1 MSRKKRKSSVLEKV
15 ESRAAGMKLVDPTLK
30 LDDDYSLEKVLESME
45 QLRNKLE
52 VHNNAL
58 SLADSSLT
66 EVEEMEKNLNKL
78 SQKML
83 MLIAIKYGTDSPQ
96 YETAGGVRDSDG
108 FANAKGER
116 VRKMRSSRMKNVA
129 QQASDN
135 NSESS

>member
-15 ESRAAGMKLVDPTLK
+15 KSRADGMKLIDPTLK
-30 LDDDYSLEKVLESME
+30 LDDDYSLDKLLESME

-58 SLADSSLT
+58 ALADSSLT

-96 YETAGGVRDSDG
+96 YETAGGVRDSD
-108 FANAKGER
+108 R
-116 VRKMRSSRMKNVA
+116 IRKMRSSRLKNVA

-135 NSESS
+135 NSKSANVTA

>member
-15 ESRAAGMKLVDPTLK
+15 ESRAAGMKLVDPNLK
-30 LDDDYSLEKVLESME
+30 LDKDYSLEKMLESIE

-52 VHNNAL
+52 IHNNAL

-66 EVEEMEKNLNKL
+66 EVEKMEKNLAKL

-83 MLIAIKYGTDSPQ
+83 MLIAIKYGTDSAQ
-96 YETAGGVRDSDG
+96 YETAGGVRESD
-108 FANAKGER
+108 R
-116 VRKMRSSRMKNVA
+116 VRKMRSSRRKNVA

-135 NSESS
+135 NSKTETISE

>member
-15 ESRAAGMKLVDPTLK
+15 ESRAAGMKLIDPTLK
-30 LDDDYSLEKVLESME
+30 LDNDYSLAKLVESME

-66 EVEEMEKNLNKL
+66 EVEEMEKHLAKL

-96 YETAGGVRDSDG
+96 YETAGGVRDSD
-108 FANAKGER
+108 R

-135 NSESS
+135 SKSASFSE

>member
-30 LDDDYSLEKVLESME
+30 LDDDYSLEKLLESME

-58 SLADSSLT
+58 SLVDSSLT
-66 EVEEMEKNLNKL
+66 EVEEMEKNLAKL

-83 MLIAIKYGTDSPQ
+83 MLIAIKYGKDSPQ
-96 YETAGGVRDSDG
+96 YETAGGVRDSD
-108 FANAKGER
+108 R

-135 NSESS
+135 NSKSS

>member
-1 MSRKKRKSSVLEKV
+1 MANCMSRKKRKSSVLEKV

-30 LDDDYSLEKVLESME
+30 LDDDYSLEKMLESMD

-52 VHNNAL
+52 IHNNAL

-66 EVEEMEKNLNKL
+66 EVEEMEKNLAKL

-83 MLIAIKYGTDSPQ
+83 MLIAIKYGKDSPQ
-96 YETAGGVRDSDG
+96 YETAGGIRDSD
-108 FANAKGER
+108 R
-116 VRKMRSSRMKNVA
+116 VRKMRSSRLKNAA

-135 NSESS
+135 SKIASFSE

>member
-30 LDDDYSLEKVLESME
+30 LDDDSSLEKLLESME

-66 EVEEMEKNLNKL
+66 EVEEIEKNLTKL

-83 MLIAIKYGTDSPQ
+83 MLIAIKYGKDSPQ
-96 YETAGGVRDSDG
+96 YETSGGVRDSD
-108 FANAKGER
+108 R
-116 VRKMRSSRMKNVA
+116 VRKMRSSRLKNAA

-135 NSESS
+135 NSKSANFSE

>member
-1 MSRKKRKSSVLEKV
+1 MSHKKRKSSVLEKV

-30 LDDDYSLEKVLESME
+30 LDDDYSLEKLLESME

-66 EVEEMEKNLNKL
+66 EVEEMEKNLAKL

-83 MLIAIKYGTDSPQ
+83 MLIAIKYGKDSPQ
-96 YETAGGVRDSDG
+96 YETSGGVRDSD
-108 FANAKGER
+108 R
-116 VRKMRSSRMKNVA
+116 VRKMRSIRLKNVA

-135 NSESS
+135 TKSASFSE

>member
-15 ESRAAGMKLVDPTLK
+15 ESRAAGLKLIDPTLK
-30 LDDDYSLEKVLESME
+30 LDDDYSLEKMLESME
-45 QLRNKLE
+45 QLRNKLA

-66 EVEEMEKNLNKL
+66 EVEEMEKNLTKL

-83 MLIAIKYGTDSPQ
+83 MLIAIKYGTDSPE
-96 YETAGGVRDSDG
+96 YETAGGVRDSD
-108 FANAKGER
+108 R
-116 VRKMRSSRMKNVA
+116 VRKMRSSRLKNAA

-135 NSESS
+135 KSASFSE

>member
-15 ESRAAGMKLVDPTLK
+15 ESRAAGIKLVDPNLK
-30 LDDDYSLEKVLESME
+30 LDDDYSLEKLMESME
-45 QLRNKLE
+45 QLRNKIE
-52 VHNNAL
+52 IHNNAL
-58 SLADSSLT
+58 SLADSSLA

-96 YETAGGVRDSDG
+96 YETAGGVRDSD
-108 FANAKGER
+108 R

-135 NSESS
+135 NSKIGTFSE

>member
-15 ESRAAGMKLVDPTLK
+15 ESRAAGIKLVDPNLK
-30 LDDDYSLEKVLESME
+30 LDDDYSLEKMLDSVE

-66 EVEEMEKNLNKL
+66 EIEEMEKKLNKL

-83 MLIAIKYGTDSPQ
+83 MLIAIKYGTDSPE
-96 YETAGGVRDSDG
+96 YETSGGVRDSD
-108 FANAKGER
+108 R

-135 NSESS
+135 NSKIS

>member
-1 MSRKKRKSSVLEKV
+1 MSHKKRKSNVLEKV

-30 LDDDYSLEKVLESME
+30 LDDDYSLEKLLESME

-83 MLIAIKYGTDSPQ
+83 MLIAIKYGKDSPQ
-96 YETAGGVRDSDG
+96 YETAGGVRDSD
-108 FANAKGER
+108 R
-116 VRKMRSSRMKNVA
+116 VRKMRSSRLKNVA

-135 NSESS
+135 NSKSGNFSE

>member
-15 ESRAAGMKLVDPTLK
+15 ESRAAGIKLVDPNLK
-30 LDDDYSLEKVLESME
+30 LDDDYSLEKMLDSVE

-83 MLIAIKYGTDSPQ
+83 MLIAIKYGTDSPE
-96 YETAGGVRDSDG
+96 YETSGGVRDSD
-108 FANAKGER
+108 R

-135 NSESS
+135 NSKIS

>member
-30 LDDDYSLEKVLESME
+30 LDDDYSLEKMLESMD

-52 VHNNAL
+52 IHNNAL

-66 EVEEMEKNLNKL
+66 EVEEMEKNLAKL

-83 MLIAIKYGTDSPQ
+83 MLIAIKYGKDSPQ
-96 YETAGGVRDSDG
+96 YETAGGIRDSD
-108 FANAKGER
+108 R
-116 VRKMRSSRMKNVA
+116 VRKMRSSRLKNAA

-135 NSESS
+135 SKIASFSE